1 MNMSNIMRIL
11 VFFDLPVKTKE
22 ESRQA
27 TQFRKF
33 LIDDG
38 FYMIQFSLYG
48 RICSTIENA
57 KQHEERI
64 KNHLPFKG
72 SVRSLIIT
80 EKQYAGMNIL
90 LGGVKKKDKKVLEGQ
105 ISFF

>member
-1 MNMSNIMRIL
+1 MRLL
-11 VFFDLPVKTKE
+11 VFFDLPVTTKE
-22 ESRQA
+22 ESKQA
-27 TQFRKF
+27 SHFRKY

-48 RICSTIENA
+48 RICATIENA

-72 SVRSLIIT
+72 SIRSLIIT
-80 EKQYAGMNIL
+80 EKQYAGIKIL
-90 LGGVKKKDKKVLEGQ
+90 LGNTKKKDRRVVEGQ

>member
-1 MNMSNIMRIL
+1 MRLL
-11 VFFDLPVKTKE
+11 VFFDLPVKTKGE
-22 ESRQA
+22 TKQA

-33 LIDDG
+33 LIEEG

-48 RICSTIENA
+48 RICATIENA

-72 SVRSLIIT
+72 SIRSLIIT
-80 EKQYAGMNIL
+80 EKQYAGMKIL
-90 LGGVKKKDKKVLEGQ
+90 LGDIKKKDKKVLEGQ

>member
-1 MNMSNIMRIL
+1 MRLL

-22 ESRQA
+22 ENRQA

-48 RICSTIENA
+48 RICATIENA
-57 KQHEERI
+57 KQHEDKI
-64 KNHLPFKG
+64 KNYLPFKG

-80 EKQYAGMNIL
+80 EKQYAGMKIL
-90 LGGVKKKDKKVLEGQ
+90 LGNTKKKDKKVVEGQ

>member
-1 MNMSNIMRIL
+1 MSLCNVMRLL

-22 ESRQA
+22 ERRQA

-38 FYMIQFSLYG
+38 YYMIQFSLYG
-48 RICSTIENA
+48 RICATIENA
-57 KQHEERI
+57 KQHEQKL
-64 KNHLPFKG
+64 KNYLPMAG
-72 SVRSLIIT
+72 SIRSLLIT
-80 EKQYAGMNIL
+80 EKQYSNITIL
-90 LGGVKKKDKKVLEGQ
+90 LGTKKKKDKKVLDGQ